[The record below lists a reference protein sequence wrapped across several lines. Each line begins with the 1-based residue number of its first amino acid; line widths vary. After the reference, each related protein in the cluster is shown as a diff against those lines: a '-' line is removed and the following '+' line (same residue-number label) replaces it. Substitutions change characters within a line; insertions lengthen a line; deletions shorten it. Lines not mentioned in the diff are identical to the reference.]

1 MRIFSDFQTD
11 SAARPPI
18 DIAYVRERIRANL
31 SGVGAT
37 IALASAS
44 GGVGK
49 SVLAVN
55 IATALALKGK
65 KVALVDAD
73 LNSPSIAPMLGMK
86 PQRNF
91 PMVEGIEP
99 AAGPH
104 GLRIVS
110 SAQLTGGEAPAISFA
125 QNHDQDFDLVDGQ
138 DGQVDGH
145 ADGQVIAPA
154 PETPAVLSYSEG
166 LNRIFSQTQ
175 FGNVDLLIIDLA
187 TGLDRLRSVA
197 AMVSLDGVLLC
208 SHPSEHASHA
218 ARHAIQIA
226 SAIGAPIVGIV
237 ENMIGFNCDGCRSVR
252 PLWPEGDLHGVAREH
267 KVPIIA
273 RLAFEP
279 RLADSTDRG
288 VPFVR
293 EYAST
298 PTAKHLIDIASQLET
313 MLATRARP
321 AVTSA

>member
-1 MRIFSDFQTD
+1 MRIFSDFEADGT
-11 SAARPPI
+11 AKPPV
-18 DIAYVRERIRANL
+18 DLAYARERIRANL

-37 IALASAS
+37 IALASAR

-49 SVLAVN
+49 SMLAVN
-55 IATALALKGK
+55 IAAALALKGK

-73 LNSPSIAPMLGMK
+73 LNSPSIAAMLAMK

-99 AAGPH
+99 TAGPH

-110 SAQLTGGEAPAISFA
+110 SAQLSGGEAPAISFA
-125 QNHDQDFDLVDGQ
+125 QDYDQTDGE
-138 DGQVDGH
+138 VV
-145 ADGQVIAPA
+145 APVKPAPA
-154 PETPAVLSYSEG
+154 ILSYADG
-166 LNRIFSQTQ
+166 LNRIFAQTQ
-175 FGNVDLLIIDLA
+175 FGDVDLLIIDLA
-187 TGLDRLRSVA
+187 TGLDRLYSVA
-197 AMVSLDGVLLC
+197 AMLTLDGVLLL
-208 SHPSEHASHA
+208 SHPSEHATLA
-218 ARHAIQIA
+218 ARHAVEIA
-226 SAIGAPIVGIV
+226 SAVGAPIVGIV

-279 RLADSTDRG
+279 RLADSGDRG
-288 VPFVR
+288 AMFVR

-298 PTAKHLIDIASQLET
+298 PTGKGLIGLADQVEAMI
-313 MLATRARP
+313 ATRARTTQPP
-321 AVTSA
+321 A